1 MDGIEKIT
9 ARIRADADAE
19 LVQLR
24 EQTEAQILEIQTQSK
39 AQADQERT
47 AILARGR
54 RAAEE
59 RLERLKSAAQLER
72 RKLELA
78 AKQEVLSEAF
88 EQALEKPCAL
98 PEEEYIQLL
107 TGMVL
112 QAVSTGREQLVFSPR
127 DRSRIGKQVVVA
139 ANEALVKEVAP
150 ELPDSLTDSRV
161 GALLGKVVN
170 SAATQITGTGLL
182 LCPRRPGPSGAASSW
197 WTARWKSTAPLRR
210 CSAFSGRSWRSRR
223 RRSCLEIENEEL
235 GIGCHL
241 RMLMWHKISETRL
254 V

>member
-1 MDGIEKIT
+1 MEGIEKIT
-9 ARIRADADAE
+9 AKIIQDSEAEVTRILEETERKARSIGE
-19 LVQLR
+19 
-24 EQTEAQILEIQTQSK
+24 EAQ
-39 AQADQERT
+39 AQADREREE
-47 AILARGR
+47 ILARGR
-54 RAAEE
+54 RTADE
-59 RLERLKSAAQLER
+59 RLERLKSAAQMER

-88 EQALEKPCAL
+88 EQALEKLCAL

-139 ANEALVKEVAP
+139 ANEALVKAVAP

-170 SAATQITGTGLL
+170 SAAAQITGTGLL
-182 LCPRRPGPSGAASSW
+182 SLA
-197 WTARWKSTAPLRR
+197 
-210 CSAFSGRSWRSRR
+210 
-223 RRSCLEIENEEL
+223 E
-235 GIGCHL
+235 
-241 RMLMWHKISETRL
+241 ETRPIRGGFIL
-254 V
+254 VDGPVEVNCSFETLVRLQREKLENQAAELLFEN

>member
-1 MDGIEKIT
+1 M
-9 ARIRADADAE
+9 
-19 LVQLR
+19 
-24 EQTEAQILEIQTQSK
+24 
-39 AQADQERT
+39 
-47 AILARGR
+47 ARGR

-88 EQALEKPCAL
+88 EQALEKLCAL

-150 ELPDSLTDSRV
+150 ELPDSLADSRV
-161 GALLGKVVN
+161 G
-170 SAATQITGTGLL
+170 GTAGQGGQQRRGPDHRYRPSLSVGGDPSHPGRL
-182 LCPRRPGPSGAASSW
+182 HPGRRPGGGQ
-197 WTARWKSTAPLRR
+197 L
-210 CSAFSGRSWRSRR
+210 F
-223 RRSCLEIENEEL
+223 L
-235 GIGCHL
+235 
-241 RMLMWHKISETRL
+241 
-254 V
+254 

>member
-19 LVQLR
+19 LAQLR
-24 EQTEAQILEIQTQSK
+24 EQTETQILEIQAQAK
-39 AQADQERT
+39 AQMDQERT

-88 EQALEKPCAL
+88 EQALEKLCAL

-139 ANEALVKEVAP
+139 ANEALVNR
-150 ELPDSLTDSRV
+150 LT
-161 GALLGKVVN
+161 LI
-170 SAATQITGTGLL
+170 QITL
-182 LCPRRPGPSGAASSW
+182 
-197 WTARWKSTAPLRR
+197 
-210 CSAFSGRSWRSRR
+210 
-223 RRSCLEIENEEL
+223 
-235 GIGCHL
+235 
-241 RMLMWHKISETRL
+241 
-254 V
+254 

>member
-19 LVQLR
+19 LAQLR
-24 EQTEAQILEIQTQSK
+24 EQTETQILEIQAQAK
-39 AQADQERT
+39 AQMDQERT

-88 EQALEKPCAL
+88 EQALEKLCAL

-127 DRSRIGKQVVVA
+127 DRSRIGKQVVA
-139 ANEALVKEVAP
+139 ANEALVKAVAP

-170 SAATQITGTGLL
+170 SAAAQITGTGLL
-182 LCPRRPGPSGAASSW
+182 SLA
-197 WTARWKSTAPLRR
+197 
-210 CSAFSGRSWRSRR
+210 
-223 RRSCLEIENEEL
+223 E
-235 GIGCHL
+235 
-241 RMLMWHKISETRL
+241 ETRPIRGGFIL
-254 V
+254 VDGPVEVNCSFETLVRLQREKLENQAAELLFEN

>member
-19 LVQLR
+19 LAQLR

-39 AQADQERT
+39 TQADQERT

-54 RAAEE
+54 RAAE
-59 RLERLKSAAQLER
+59 ERLKSAAQLER

-88 EQALEKPCAL
+88 EQALEKLCAL

-150 ELPDSLTDSRV
+150 ELPDSLADSRV

-170 SAATQITGTGLL
+170 SAAAQITGTGLL
-182 LCPRRPGPSGAASSW
+182 SLS
-197 WTARWKSTAPLRR
+197 
-210 CSAFSGRSWRSRR
+210 
-223 RRSCLEIENEEL
+223 E
-235 GIGCHL
+235 
-241 RMLMWHKISETRL
+241 ETRPIRGGFIL
-254 V
+254 VDGPVEVNCSFETLFRLQREKLEKQAAEILFGN

>member
-19 LVQLR
+19 LAQLR

-39 AQADQERT
+39 TQADQERT

-59 RLERLKSAAQLER
+59 RLKSAAHLER

-88 EQALEKPCAL
+88 EQALEKLCAL

-150 ELPDSLTDSRV
+150 ELPDSLADSRV

-170 SAATQITGTGLL
+170 SAAAQITGTGLL
-182 LCPRRPGPSGAASSW
+182 SLS
-197 WTARWKSTAPLRR
+197 
-210 CSAFSGRSWRSRR
+210 
-223 RRSCLEIENEEL
+223 E
-235 GIGCHL
+235 
-241 RMLMWHKISETRL
+241 ETRPIRGGFIL
-254 V
+254 VDGPVEVNCSFETLFRLQREKLEKQAAEILFGN

>member
-19 LVQLR
+19 LAQLR
-24 EQTEAQILEIQTQSK
+24 EQTETQILEIQAQAK
-39 AQADQERT
+39 AQMDQERT

-88 EQALEKPCAL
+88 EQALEKLCAL

-127 DRSRIGKQVVVA
+127 GPGEGGGPGA
-139 ANEALVKEVAP
+139 AR
-150 ELPDSLTDSRV
+150 LPDRLPGGGSAGQGGQQRR
-161 GALLGKVVN
+161 GADHRHRPALPGGGDPSHPGRLHPGGR
-170 SAATQITGTGLL
+170 TGGGQLL
-182 LCPRRPGPSGAASSW
+182 L
-197 WTARWKSTAPLRR
+197 
-210 CSAFSGRSWRSRR
+210 
-223 RRSCLEIENEEL
+223 
-235 GIGCHL
+235 
-241 RMLMWHKISETRL
+241 
-254 V
+254 

>member
-9 ARIRADADAE
+9 GRIAAD
-19 LVQLR
+19 
-24 EQTEAQILEIQTQSK
+24 TEAEIASIQAEARRQADEITARYE
-39 AQADQERT
+39 AQAKRE
-47 AILARGR
+47 AEEIAARGR
-54 RAAEE
+54 RSAEE
-59 RLERLKSAAQLER
+59 RQARLASVAQLDA

-88 EQALEKPCAL
+88 EQALEKLCAL

-150 ELPDSLTDSRV
+150 ELPDSLADSRV

-170 SAATQITGTGLL
+170 SAAAQITGTGLL
-182 LCPRRPGPSGAASSW
+182 SPVSY
-197 WTARWKSTAPLRR
+197 T
-210 CSAFSGRSWRSRR
+210 
-223 RRSCLEIENEEL
+223 
-235 GIGCHL
+235 HL
-241 RMLMWHKISETRL
+241 
-254 V
+254 

>member
-19 LVQLR
+19 LAQLR

-39 AQADQERT
+39 TQADQERT

-59 RLERLKSAAQLER
+59 RLER

-88 EQALEKPCAL
+88 EQALEKLCAL

-150 ELPDSLTDSRV
+150 ELPDSLADSRV

-170 SAATQITGTGLL
+170 SAAAQITGTGLL
-182 LCPRRPGPSGAASSW
+182 SLS
-197 WTARWKSTAPLRR
+197 
-210 CSAFSGRSWRSRR
+210 
-223 RRSCLEIENEEL
+223 E
-235 GIGCHL
+235 
-241 RMLMWHKISETRL
+241 ETRPIRGGFIL
-254 V
+254 VDGPVEVNCSFETLFRLQREKLEKQAAEILFGN

>member
-19 LVQLR
+19 LAQLR

-39 AQADQERT
+39 TQADQERT

-88 EQALEKPCAL
+88 EQALEKLCAL
-98 PEEEYIQLL
+98 PE
-107 TGMVL
+107 VL

-150 ELPDSLTDSRV
+150 ELPDSLADSRV

-170 SAATQITGTGLL
+170 SAAAQITGTGLL
-182 LCPRRPGPSGAASSW
+182 SLS
-197 WTARWKSTAPLRR
+197 
-210 CSAFSGRSWRSRR
+210 
-223 RRSCLEIENEEL
+223 E
-235 GIGCHL
+235 
-241 RMLMWHKISETRL
+241 ETRPIRGGFIL
-254 V
+254 VDGPVEVNCSFETLFRLQREKLEKQAAEILFGN